1 MERYKDYFSIGVI
14 VLLIMLLIVAAGYV
28 VELSN
33 IKDIMQKQ
41 LDYQIE
47 MQFCTQDAMEY
58 LAPCRLEMDT
68 DGSVHWYFNPEEGRI

>member
-14 VLLIMLLIVAAGYV
+14 VLLIMLLIVGAGCV

-41 LDYQIE
+41 FDYQTE
-47 MQFCTQDAMEY
+47 MQFCMQDAMEY
-58 LAPCRLEMDT
+58 HAPCRLEMDT
-68 DGSVHWYFNPEEGRI
+68 DGSVHWYFNANEGRM